1 MRSSLFISQSP
12 TLRVGAPSSD
22 ADAAGPFQVVCEV
35 CARVLIVALF
45 AWMAVRFGVAFFETG
60 RVTGLFLL
68 VSEGL
73 VALLTVFRRS
83 ATDIDVS
90 VRARALMT
98 ASLVGPALL
107 VPIASDGWTPEWFTV
122 AMSCF
127 GLSIVIAGK
136 LALGRSFAL
145 LPANRG
151 VVSSGVYRFVRHP
164 IYLGYLVSHIAFL
177 VANPTVWNALVLVA
191 GDVALLCRS
200 VCEEETL
207 AKDSRYRAYQSQVQW
222 RVVPG
227 VF

>member
-1 MRSSLFISQSP
+1 MRSLSFTSP
-12 TLRVGAPSSD
+12 SSPLRVGAPSSTVD
-22 ADAAGPFQVVCEV
+22 ASEQFRFVSEV
-35 CARVLIVALF
+35 CARLLIVVLF
-45 AWMAVRFGVAFFETG
+45 AWMAVRFGVAFVETG

-73 VALLTVFRRS
+73 VALFTVFRRS
-83 ATDIDVS
+83 ATDVDVS
-90 VRARALMT
+90 IRARALMT
-98 ASLVGPALL
+98 ASLMGPAFL
-107 VPIASDGWTPEWFTV
+107 VPVASEGWTPEWFTV

-127 GLSIVIAGK
+127 GLSIVIVGK

-164 IYLGYLVSHIAFL
+164 IYLGYLVSHTAFFL
-177 VANPTVWNALVLVA
+177 ANPTVWNALALIA
-191 GDVALLCRS
+191 GDVALLWRS
-200 VCEEETL
+200 VCEENTL
-207 AKDSRYRAYQSQVQW
+207 ARDPQYRAYQSQVRW